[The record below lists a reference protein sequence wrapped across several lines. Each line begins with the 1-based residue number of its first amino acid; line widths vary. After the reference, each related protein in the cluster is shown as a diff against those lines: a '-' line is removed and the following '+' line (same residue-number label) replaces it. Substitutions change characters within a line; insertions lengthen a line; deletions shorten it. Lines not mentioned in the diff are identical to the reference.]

1 MKFCKKVFISVAAL
15 TLMFGLNIN
24 TVFAEGEASESL
36 VFGPTSQ
43 RISLEPGETY
53 RGSIYISNP
62 AYSTEDAKY
71 SLSVS
76 PYGVSNEN
84 YDPVFDQKTTYTQI
98 VDWITLDETE
108 GSVKPNEKKDIG
120 FTINVPYDA
129 PAGGQYATIMAQDVT
144 YQGQSASGDVLEIT
158 NITAIGSIIVADVA
172 GETVEKGE
180 ILENSIPSFL
190 FTSPLTTNARVKNHG
205 NVHTDAEYV
214 LQVWPLFSNEEI
226 CTNEEK
232 PDTDVV
238 LPETEKYHTQSCDL
252 PAVGIFRA
260 KQTVKIFGETSIT
273 EKMVIVCPIWLI
285 FIILFI
291 IFALIFYFV
300 AKVKARKKAAKKAEK
315 TV

>member
-24 TVFAEGEASESL
+24 TVFADGEASESL

-120 FTINVPYDA
+120 FTINVPYNA

-144 YQGQSASGDVLEIT
+144 YQGHNTSGDVLEIT

-172 GETVEKGE
+172 GETIEKGE
-180 ILENSIPSFL
+180 ILENSVPSFL
-190 FTSPLTTNARVKNHG
+190 FSSPLTTNARVKNHG

-238 LPETEKYHTQSCDL
+238 LPDTEKYHTQNCDL
-252 PAVGIFRA
+252 PMIGIFRA

-273 EKMVIVCPIWLI
+273 EQTVFVCPLWLLAI
-285 FIILFI
+285 I
-291 IFALIFYFV
+291 IFAIVLIIMWLIM
-300 AKVKARKKAAKKAEK
+300 KSRSRKNS
-315 TV
+315 

>member
-24 TVFAEGEASESL
+24 TVFADGEASESL

-62 AYSTEDAKY
+62 ASSTEDAKY

-120 FTINVPYDA
+120 FTINVPYNA

-144 YQGQSASGDVLEIT
+144 YQGHNTSGDVLEIT

-172 GETVEKGE
+172 GETIEKGE
-180 ILENSIPSFL
+180 ILENSVPSFL
-190 FTSPLTTNARVKNHG
+190 FSSPLTTNARVKNHG

-238 LPETEKYHTQSCDL
+238 LPDTEKYHTQNCDL
-252 PAVGIFRA
+252 PMIGIFRA

-273 EKMVIVCPIWLI
+273 EQTVFVCPLWLLAI
-285 FIILFI
+285 I
-291 IFALIFYFV
+291 IFAIVLIIMWLIM
-300 AKVKARKKAAKKAEK
+300 KSRSRKNS
-315 TV
+315 

>member
-1 MKFCKKVFISVAAL
+1 MKFCKKVFISVVAL

-24 TVFAEGEASESL
+24 TVFAKGEASESL

-76 PYGVSNEN
+76 PYGVSNED

-120 FTINVPYDA
+120 FTINVPYNA

-144 YQGQSASGDVLEIT
+144 YQGHSASGDVLEIT
-158 NITAIGSIIVADVA
+158 NITAIGSIIAADVA

-238 LPETEKYHTQSCDL
+238 LPDTERYHTQNCDL
-252 PAVGIFRA
+252 PMVGIFRA

-273 EKMVIVCPIWLI
+273 ERTVFVCPLWLLAIVIFAIILIIMWLI
-285 FIILFI
+285 MESRS
-291 IFALIFYFV
+291 
-300 AKVKARKKAAKKAEK
+300 RKRAN
-315 TV
+315 